1 MRITLYVGASPVGEL
16 PPPDGDASQGTPTL
30 AQAIWLSGLAPP
42 PPLCSGLGRCGH
54 CRVRVAP
61 PELAPPPTAEEAA
74 MLTAQELAR
83 GWRLACRHTAD
94 CLSRGTS
101 LHLPAAPRHTP
112 HGTAPDA
119 SPGAAPS
126 AAPVREA
133 LLAVDVGTTN
143 LCWQALAPDG
153 AVLAAGQQANPQMG
167 AGADVLSRLAHA
179 RTHGGRTRLVNLIR
193 TALADIV
200 ASLPCPVREMCLAA
214 NTAMT
219 ALCLDADVSG
229 LAAAPYTLPVAGN
242 CRACLPGLPPAYIPP
257 QLAPFVG
264 GDVSAGMA
272 LLRECPDATYPFLL
286 ADMGTNGEFVLAL
299 DGENA
304 IVTSVPLGP
313 ALEGIGLPFGDV
325 AGSGVVTHFALG
337 PAGLVATTLDGAPP
351 RRICGAG
358 YLSLARCLLQAG
370 VLGSDGRFA
379 TASPLPLARRLLEQ
393 LDTSHGEARLPLPGS
408 MYCAASDV
416 EEILKVKA
424 AFSVAV
430 ESLLVA
436 ARLEPGA
443 VRRVYLAGAM
453 GEHVAPDT
461 LEALGFLPHGLA
473 RCATATGNTALRG
486 AALLL
491 LKPHCRAPLAAWS
504 RRCRILDIANAPDF
518 STHYLRHMRF
528 AP

>member
-1 MRITLYVGASPVGEL
+1 MCITLYVGTSPVGDIAPL
-16 PPPDGDASQGTPTL
+16 DANDATEGTPTL
-30 AQAIWLSGLAPP
+30 AQAIWLSRLVPP

-61 PELAPPPTAEEAA
+61 PELAPRPTADEAA
-74 MLTAQELAR
+74 MLTAQELAQ
-83 GWRLACRHTAD
+83 GWRLACRHSAD
-94 CLSRGTS
+94 CLPCGVS

-112 HGTAPDA
+112 PASTPGT
-119 SPGAAPS
+119 SPGAAP
-126 AAPVREA
+126 AHEA

-153 AVLAAGQQANPQMG
+153 TVLAAGQQANPQMG

-179 RTHGGRTRLVNLIR
+179 RTRGGRSRLAGLLR

-200 ASLPCPVREMCLAA
+200 AALPCPVGEMCLAA

-219 ALCLDADVSG
+219 ALCLDADISG
-229 LAAAPYTLPVAGN
+229 LAAAPYTLPVAGD

-272 LLRECPDATYPFLL
+272 FLRECPDAAYPFLL

-304 IVTSVPLGP
+304 LVTSVPLGP

-325 AGSGVVTHFALG
+325 AGSGVVTRFALG

-358 YLSLARCLLQAG
+358 YLSLVRCLLQAG
-370 VLGSDGRFA
+370 VLGGDGHFT
-379 TASPLPLARRLLEQ
+379 TASPLPLGRKLLEQ
-393 LDTSHGEARLPLPGS
+393 LDTSHGEARLPLPGG

-436 ARLEPGA
+436 ARLAPGA
-443 VRRVYLAGAM
+443 VRHVYLAGAM
-453 GEHVAPDT
+453 GEHIAPDT
-461 LEALGFLPHGLA
+461 LEALGFLSHGLA
-473 RCATATGNTALRG
+473 RCATAAGNTALRG

-504 RRCRILDIANAPDF
+504 RRCRVLDVANAPDF